1 MKTIFNRA
9 ALLAI
14 AVVCAWAAPAKAG
27 SDNPECL
34 GTQCGAPKQEGGGCG
49 CGCGCSVWVAMTDD
63 SKTLSYTDD
72 SDGDGIPDGYD
83 NCPFTPNRDQKDTD
97 GDGVGDACDNCPLVA
112 NRDQRNSFNAKG
124 PDGKPLGD
132 ACNPDIDGDGVP
144 NGQDNCPYVPNPD
157 QKNSFN
163 ARRAD
168 GSPMGDACNPDID
181 LDGVPNNVDN
191 CPYWPNADQRL
202 DNIPPN
208 VVCRKDTDGDGVED
222 SSDNC
227 PTVYNP
233 DQKVSVPD
241 PLGIDKRGDACN
253 PDLDHDG
260 VANEDDNCPT
270 VPNPDQRNSTGAT
283 TGDAC
288 NNQLWVIYAGARNA
302 KGVVETGDP
311 LNLRGPFAISAGG
324 KYTVP
329 AGTSKLGLSL
339 WANRNG
345 APIQYSFVVNK
356 SPSGNASVQNA
367 TGYVTQSANNQY
379 IFPAGSEP
387 SIIGLE
393 AGDYQLTVT
402 ANLETPDRAYP
413 EIAQSVAALTV
424 HVDDTPSK
432 HGGCAAIPAA
442 APVVGLA
449 LALLAL
455 VQRRRHRK

>member
-1 MKTIFNRA
+1 MRTIFNRA
-9 ALLAI
+9 GLLTI

-34 GTQCGAPKQEGGGCG
+34 GQQCGAPKQEGGGCG

-72 SDGDGIPDGYD
+72 ADGDGIPDGYD
-83 NCPFTPNRDQKDTD
+83 NCPFTPNRDQKDSD
-97 GDGVGDACDNCPLVA
+97 GDGVGDACDNCPNVA

-124 PDGKPLGD
+124 PDGKP
-132 ACNPDIDGDGVP
+132 
-144 NGQDNCPYVPNPD
+144 
-157 QKNSFN
+157 
-163 ARRAD
+163 
-168 GSPMGDACNPDID
+168 MGDACNNDID
-181 LDGVPNNVDN
+181 RDGVPNPQDN

-202 DNIPPN
+202 DNIPPG
-208 VVCRKDTDGDGVED
+208 VVCHKDTDGDGVED

-241 PLGIDKRGDACN
+241 PLGLDKRGDACKD
-253 PDLDHDG
+253 DLDNDG
-260 VANEDDNCPT
+260 VANSEDNCPL
-270 VPNPDQRNSTGAT
+270 VPNPDQRNSTGAQQ
-283 TGDAC
+283 GDAC
-288 NNQLWVIYAGARNA
+288 NAQLWVIYAGVRNA
-302 KGVVETGDP
+302 KGAVETGDP

-329 AGTSKLGLSL
+329 AGTSKLGLAL

-387 SIIGLE
+387 TIMGLE
-393 AGDYQLTVT
+393 PGDYQLTVT
-402 ANLETPDRAYP
+402 ANLEKPDRAYP
-413 EIAQSVAALTV
+413 EISQSVAALTI
-424 HVDDTPSK
+424 HVD
-432 HGGCAAIPAA
+432 
-442 APVVGLA
+442 
-449 LALLAL
+449 
-455 VQRRRHRK
+455 

>member
-1 MKTIFNRA
+1 MRTIFNRA
-9 ALLAI
+9 GLLTI

-34 GTQCGAPKQEGGGCG
+34 GSQCGAPKQEGGGCG

-72 SDGDGIPDGYD
+72 ADGDGIPDGYD
-83 NCPFTPNRDQKDTD
+83 NCPFTPNRDQKDSD
-97 GDGVGDACDNCPLVA
+97 GDGVGDACDNCPNVA

-124 PDGKPLGD
+124 PDGKP
-132 ACNPDIDGDGVP
+132 
-144 NGQDNCPYVPNPD
+144 
-157 QKNSFN
+157 
-163 ARRAD
+163 
-168 GSPMGDACNPDID
+168 MGDACNKDID
-181 LDGVPNNVDN
+181 VDGIPNPQDN

-202 DNIPPN
+202 DNIPPG
-208 VVCRKDTDGDGVED
+208 VVCHKDTDGDGVED

-241 PLGIDKRGDACN
+241 PLGLDKRGDACKD
-253 PDLDHDG
+253 DLDNDG
-260 VANEDDNCPT
+260 VANSEDNCPL
-270 VPNPDQRNSTGAT
+270 VPNPDQRNSTGAQQ
-283 TGDAC
+283 GDAC
-288 NNQLWVIYAGARNA
+288 NPQLWVIYAGVRNA
-302 KGVVETGDP
+302 KGAVETGVL
-311 LNLRGPFAISAGG
+311 LNRRGPFAISAGG

-329 AGTSKLGLSL
+329 AGTSKLGLAL

-345 APIQYSFVVNK
+345 AAIQYSFVVNS
-356 SPSGNASVQNA
+356 SPSGSASVQNA

-387 SIIGLE
+387 TIMGLE
-393 AGDYQLTVT
+393 SGDYHLTVT

-413 EIAQSVAALTV
+413 EISQSVAALTI

-442 APVVGLA
+442 APVVGFA
-449 LALLAL
+449 LALFAL
-455 VQRRRHRK
+455 VQRRRQR

>member
-1 MKTIFNRA
+1 MRTIFNRA
-9 ALLAI
+9 GLLTI

-34 GTQCGAPKQEGGGCG
+34 GSTCGAPKTEGGGCG

-72 SDGDGIPDGYD
+72 ADGDGIPDGYD
-83 NCPFTPNRDQKDTD
+83 NCPFTPNRDQKDSD
-97 GDGVGDACDNCPLVA
+97 GDGVGDACDNCPNVA

-124 PDGKPLGD
+124 PDGKPMGD
-132 ACNPDIDGDGVP
+132 ACNKDIDGDGVP
-144 NGQDNCPYVPNPD
+144 NPQ
-157 QKNSFN
+157 
-163 ARRAD
+163 
-168 GSPMGDACNPDID
+168 
-181 LDGVPNNVDN
+181 DN

-202 DNIPPN
+202 DNIPPG
-208 VVCRKDTDGDGVED
+208 VVCHKDTDGDGVED

-241 PLGIDKRGDACN
+241 PLGLDKRGDACKD
-253 PDLDHDG
+253 DLDNDG
-260 VANEDDNCPT
+260 VANSEDNCPL
-270 VPNPDQRNSTGAT
+270 VPNPDQRNSTGAQQ
-283 TGDAC
+283 GDAC
-288 NNQLWVIYAGARNA
+288 NPQLWVIYAGVRNA
-302 KGVVETGDP
+302 KGAVETGDP

-329 AGTSKLGLSL
+329 AGTSKLGLAL

-345 APIQYSFVVNK
+345 AAIQYSFVVNS
-356 SPSGNASVQNA
+356 SPSGSASVQNA

-387 SIIGLE
+387 TIMGLE
-393 AGDYQLTVT
+393 SGDYHLTVT

-413 EIAQSVAALTV
+413 EISQSVAALTI

-442 APVVGLA
+442 APVVGFA
-449 LALLAL
+449 LALFAL
-455 VQRRRHRK
+455 VQRRRQRK